1 MNKKILGTF
10 IKQKR
15 IEKNIST
22 SEIANH
28 LTISEAMYIRVEN
41 GNDSIYVDD
50 LMTIAE
56 MLGVDEREILKL
68 YEKK

>member
-1 MNKKILGTF
+1 MSKKILGIF
-10 IKQKR
+10 IKQKC
-15 IEKNIST
+15 IEKNISI

-28 LTISEAMYIRVEN
+28 LTISEAMYIRVKN

-56 MLGVDEREILKL
+56 MLGVDEREILKM
-68 YEKK
+68 EDV